1 MATILA
7 SIKGCFEITISMSG
21 GVEPPGEPI
30 TARLRDKPHRR
41 NNL

>member
-7 SIKGCFEITISMSG
+7 SINGSVEKSISMSG
-21 GVEPPGEPI
+21 CAGIPGEPF